1 MFHVFSTTLM
11 DFHKT
16 LQLIVNFKNMQVPIT
31 HIVKEKL
38 LTLHI

>member
-1 MFHVFSTTLM
+1 MPHVFSTTLM

-16 LQLIVNFKNMQVPIT
+16 LQLIVNFKNMQVPMAN
-31 HIVKEKL
+31 IVRDKL